1 MKTKNET
8 SRRDFIKLSAQAT
21 AFLAIGFSGK
31 ASNELVKLVNK
42 TALGVEIN
50 PYILINELG
59 KVTLYNARPDMGQGT
74 FQALPLLIAEELE
87 VRLDQVDI
95 QMSDGSGKFGS
106 QLSGGSSSIKTRWI
120 PMRTAGAAVKEMLIQ
135 TAAKRWNVSESDCYA
150 KEGAVYKKGSS
161 LKFGYGELVEEAAKL
176 PVPAKPRLKT
186 HAEFTQ
192 IGKSI
197 PRPDVPSKVDG
208 TAIFGMDVQ
217 VPGMLYAS
225 LVHSPTIYGKVKSF
239 SGEKS
244 MAVKG
249 VRFVI
254 KTERNFYHGP
264 FPTDAFKA
272 KAKSEAVAVVAESYW
287 AALKGKKLVEVNWS
301 TEGAEAT
308 STDEFFLRAN
318 EAAKKEGAEYKDAK
332 VGEVNKAFAISDKVL
347 QAQYQTPFLSHA
359 AMEPVNATVYVQD
372 DQVEV
377 WAPVQGPDALV
388 EELAKYLGIKKER
401 VKINVTFLG
410 GAFGRKAYY
419 DFVLEAAHIS
429 KQVNAPVKLIWTREE
444 DMQQGPYRPG
454 MISAMKG
461 GLDEQGNVLG
471 FEHKLVGGSI
481 MTSVFKFDMTGKS
494 DPWAGEG
501 ITLEDSPY
509 AFPARRN
516 SFEYVAPNLPMLWW
530 RSVYASTNLFGHE
543 SFLDELAH
551 AAKKDPLDVRMS
563 LLEKSPRFIAVLEK
577 LAQISNYRA
586 KRAKGLGIGIAMA
599 RSFSSIAAHA
609 FEVEKN
615 GKGVRMKE
623 VFSVIDCGTPVNPD
637 NIIAQVQSNIVYGL
651 TATIKNEIRVVK
663 GQVQNSNFHDYAV
676 LRQGEIPKMT
686 VHVMESTEVPGGV
699 GEPGLPPVAPA
710 LCNAIYNL
718 TGKRI
723 RTLPFDIE
731 QIG

>member
-1 MKTKNET
+1 
-8 SRRDFIKLSAQAT
+8 
-21 AFLAIGFSGK
+21 
-31 ASNELVKLVNK
+31 
-42 TALGVEIN
+42 
-50 PYILINELG
+50 
-59 KVTLYNARPDMGQGT
+59 
-74 FQALPLLIAEELE
+74 
-87 VRLDQVDI
+87 
-95 QMSDGSGKFGS
+95 
-106 QLSGGSSSIKTRWI
+106 
-120 PMRTAGAAVKEMLIQ
+120 
-135 TAAKRWNVSESDCYA
+135 
-150 KEGAVYKKGSS
+150 
-161 LKFGYGELVEEAAKL
+161 
-176 PVPAKPRLKT
+176 
-186 HAEFTQ
+186 
-192 IGKSI
+192 
-197 PRPDVPSKVDG
+197 
-208 TAIFGMDVQ
+208 
-217 VPGMLYAS
+217 
-225 LVHSPTIYGKVKSF
+225 
-239 SGEKS
+239 
-244 MAVKG
+244 
-249 VRFVI
+249 
-254 KTERNFYHGP
+254 
-264 FPTDAFKA
+264 
-272 KAKSEAVAVVAESYW
+272 
-287 AALKGKKLVEVNWS
+287 
-301 TEGAEAT
+301 
-308 STDEFFLRAN
+308 
-318 EAAKKEGAEYKDAK
+318 
-332 VGEVNKAFAISDKVL
+332 
-347 QAQYQTPFLSHA
+347 
-359 AMEPVNATVYVQD
+359 VYVQE

-388 EELAKYLGIKKER
+388 EELANYLGIKKER

-454 MISAMKG
+454 MISARKG

-501 ITLEDSPY
+501 INLEDSPY
-509 AFPARRN
+509 EFPARRN
-516 SFEYVAPNLPMLWW
+516 SFEYVAPNLPLLWW

-551 AAKKDPLDVRMS
+551 AAKKDPLDLRMS
-563 LLEKSPRFIAVLEK
+563 LLEKSPQFKAVLEK
-577 LAQISNYRA
+577 LAEISNYRA
-586 KRAKGLGIGIAMA
+586 KRAKGLGIGIAIA

-615 GKGVRMKE
+615 GKAVKIKE
-623 VFSVIDCGTPVNPD
+623 VFSVIDCGTPVNPA

-663 GQVQNSNFHDYAV
+663 GQVQNSNFNDYAV

-710 LCNAIYNL
+710 LCNAIFNL

-723 RTLPFDIE
+723 RTLPFDMD

>member
-50 PYILINELG
+50 PYILINEVG
-59 KVTLYNARPDMGQGT
+59 KVTLFNARPDMGQGT

-106 QLSGGSSSIKTRWI
+106 QLSGGSSSVKTRWI

-135 TAAKRWNVSESDCYA
+135 TAAKRWNVSVSDCYA
-150 KEGAVYKKGSS
+150 KEGAVYKKGSN
-161 LKFGYGELVEEAAKL
+161 LKLGYGELVEEAAKL

-208 TAIFGMDVQ
+208 TAVFGMDVQ

-264 FPTDAFKA
+264 FPTDAFKS
-272 KAKSEAVAVVAESYW
+272 KAKSDAVAVVAESYW

-301 TEGAEAT
+301 MEGAEST

-332 VGEVNKAFAISDKVL
+332 VGEVSKAFAISDKVL
-347 QAQYQTPFLSHA
+347 QAHYQTPFLSHA

-388 EELAKYLGIKKER
+388 EELANYLGIKKER

-586 KRAKGLGIGIAMA
+586 KRAQGLGIGIAIA

-623 VFSVIDCGTPVNPD
+623 VFSVIDCGTPVNPA

>member
-1 MKTKNET
+1 
-8 SRRDFIKLSAQAT
+8 
-21 AFLAIGFSGK
+21 
-31 ASNELVKLVNK
+31 
-42 TALGVEIN
+42 
-50 PYILINELG
+50 
-59 KVTLYNARPDMGQGT
+59 
-74 FQALPLLIAEELE
+74 
-87 VRLDQVDI
+87 
-95 QMSDGSGKFGS
+95 
-106 QLSGGSSSIKTRWI
+106 
-120 PMRTAGAAVKEMLIQ
+120 
-135 TAAKRWNVSESDCYA
+135 
-150 KEGAVYKKGSS
+150 
-161 LKFGYGELVEEAAKL
+161 
-176 PVPAKPRLKT
+176 
-186 HAEFTQ
+186 
-192 IGKSI
+192 
-197 PRPDVPSKVDG
+197 
-208 TAIFGMDVQ
+208 
-217 VPGMLYAS
+217 
-225 LVHSPTIYGKVKSF
+225 
-239 SGEKS
+239 
-244 MAVKG
+244 
-249 VRFVI
+249 
-254 KTERNFYHGP
+254 
-264 FPTDAFKA
+264 
-272 KAKSEAVAVVAESYW
+272 VAVVAESYW

-301 TEGAEAT
+301 TEGAETT

-332 VGEVNKAFAISDKVL
+332 VGDVSKAFAISEKL
-347 QAQYQTPFLSHA
+347 IQAQYQTPFLAHA

-372 DQVEV
+372 DSVEV

-388 EELAKYLGIKKER
+388 EELATYLGIKKEK

-461 GLDEQGNVLG
+461 GLDEKGNILG
-471 FEHKLVGGSI
+471 FEHKLVGASI

-501 ITLEDSPY
+501 INLEDSPY
-509 AFPARRN
+509 AFPSRRN

-543 SFLDELAH
+543 SFVDELAH

-586 KRAKGLGIGIAMA
+586 KRAKGLGIGIAIA

-615 GKGVRMKE
+615 GKGIRMKE
-623 VFSVIDCGTPVNPD
+623 VFSVIDCGTPVNPA

-663 GQVQNSNFHDYAV
+663 GQVQNSNFNDYPV

-686 VHVMESTEVPGGV
+686 VHVMESTDVPGGV

-710 LCNAIYNL
+710 LCNAIFNL
-718 TGKRI
+718 TGTRI
-723 RTLPFDIE
+723 RTLPFDLE

>member
-59 KVTLYNARPDMGQGT
+59 KVTLFNARPDMGQGT

-120 PMRTAGAAVKEMLIQ
+120 PMRTVGAAVKEMLIQ
-135 TAAKRWNVSESDCYA
+135 TAAKRWNVSIADCFA
-150 KEGAVYKKGSS
+150 KEGAVYKKGS
-161 LKFGYGELVEEAAKL
+161 KDRFGYGELVEEAAKL
-176 PVPAKPRLKT
+176 PVPTKPRLKT

-239 SGEKS
+239 SAEKS

-249 VRFVI
+249 VRFVL

-264 FPTDAFKA
+264 FPTEAFKS
-272 KAKSEAVAVVAESYW
+272 KAKSDAVAVVAESYW

-332 VGEVNKAFAISDKVL
+332 VGDVSKSFAVSNQVL

-359 AMEPVNATVYVQD
+359 AMEPVNATVYVQE

-388 EELAKYLGIKKER
+388 EELANYLGIKKER

-501 ITLEDSPY
+501 INLEDSPY

-551 AAKKDPLDVRMS
+551 AAKKDPLDLRMS
-563 LLEKSPRFIAVLEK
+563 LLEKSPQFKAVLEK
-577 LAQISNYRA
+577 LAEISNYRA
-586 KRAKGLGIGIAMA
+586 KRAKGLGIGIAIA

-615 GKGVRMKE
+615 GKAVKIKE
-623 VFSVIDCGTPVNPD
+623 VFSVIDCGTPVNPA

-651 TATIKNEIRVVK
+651 TATIKNEIRVVE
-663 GQVQNSNFHDYAV
+663 GQVQNLNFNDYAV

-710 LCNAIYNL
+710 LCNAIFNL

-723 RTLPFDIE
+723 RTLPFDLE

>member
-1 MKTKNET
+1 
-8 SRRDFIKLSAQAT
+8 
-21 AFLAIGFSGK
+21 
-31 ASNELVKLVNK
+31 
-42 TALGVEIN
+42 
-50 PYILINELG
+50 
-59 KVTLYNARPDMGQGT
+59 
-74 FQALPLLIAEELE
+74 
-87 VRLDQVDI
+87 
-95 QMSDGSGKFGS
+95 
-106 QLSGGSSSIKTRWI
+106 
-120 PMRTAGAAVKEMLIQ
+120 
-135 TAAKRWNVSESDCYA
+135 
-150 KEGAVYKKGSS
+150 
-161 LKFGYGELVEEAAKL
+161 
-176 PVPAKPRLKT
+176 
-186 HAEFTQ
+186 
-192 IGKSI
+192 
-197 PRPDVPSKVDG
+197 
-208 TAIFGMDVQ
+208 
-217 VPGMLYAS
+217 MLYAS

-264 FPTDAFKA
+264 FPTDAFKS
-272 KAKSEAVAVVAESYW
+272 KAKSDAVAVVAESYW

-301 TEGAEAT
+301 TEGAEST

-332 VGEVNKAFAISDKVL
+332 VGEVSKAFAISDKVL

-388 EELAKYLGIKKER
+388 EELANYLGIKKER

-586 KRAKGLGIGIAMA
+586 KRAQGLGIGIAIA

-615 GKGVRMKE
+615 RKGVRMKE
-623 VFSVIDCGTPVNPD
+623 VFSVIDCGTPVNPA

>member
-59 KVTLYNARPDMGQGT
+59 KVTLFNARPDMGQGT

-120 PMRTAGAAVKEMLIQ
+120 PMRTVGAAVKEMLIQ
-135 TAAKRWNVSESDCYA
+135 TAAKRWNVSIADCFA
-150 KEGAVYKKGSS
+150 KEGAVYKKGS
-161 LKFGYGELVEEAAKL
+161 KDRFGYGELVEEAAKL
-176 PVPAKPRLKT
+176 PVPTKPRLKT

-239 SGEKS
+239 SAEKS

-249 VRFVI
+249 VRFVL

-264 FPTDAFKA
+264 FPTEAFKA
-272 KAKSEAVAVVAESYW
+272 KSKSDAVAVVAESYW

-332 VGEVNKAFAISDKVL
+332 VGDVSKSFAVSNQVL

-359 AMEPVNATVYVQD
+359 AMEPVNATVYVQE

-388 EELAKYLGIKKER
+388 EELANYLGIKKER

-429 KQVNAPVKLIWTREE
+429 KQVNAPVKLIWTR
-444 DMQQGPYRPG
+444 
-454 MISAMKG
+454 
-461 GLDEQGNVLG
+461 
-471 FEHKLVGGSI
+471 
-481 MTSVFKFDMTGKS
+481 
-494 DPWAGEG
+494 
-501 ITLEDSPY
+501 
-509 AFPARRN
+509 
-516 SFEYVAPNLPMLWW
+516 
-530 RSVYASTNLFGHE
+530 
-543 SFLDELAH
+543 
-551 AAKKDPLDVRMS
+551 
-563 LLEKSPRFIAVLEK
+563 
-577 LAQISNYRA
+577 
-586 KRAKGLGIGIAMA
+586 
-599 RSFSSIAAHA
+599 
-609 FEVEKN
+609 
-615 GKGVRMKE
+615 
-623 VFSVIDCGTPVNPD
+623 
-637 NIIAQVQSNIVYGL
+637 
-651 TATIKNEIRVVK
+651 
-663 GQVQNSNFHDYAV
+663 
-676 LRQGEIPKMT
+676 
-686 VHVMESTEVPGGV
+686 
-699 GEPGLPPVAPA
+699 
-710 LCNAIYNL
+710 
-718 TGKRI
+718 
-723 RTLPFDIE
+723 
-731 QIG
+731 